1 MTIETELPAVKV
13 KALNK
18 QAAALIVM
26 INERIGSMFDD
37 EATFS
42 ANEATQIM
50 SMLEVVALKDD
61 PGNGDGE
68 AERLRHIVSDCAA
81 ALVSGAFISPKASVE
96 FMEGLPKEV
105 SLVVSGLRARCEKAE
120 AALER
125 SIVAIND
132 WMHLY
137 APDMCKESDVA
148 EAMARVHENGTLAY
162 IANVQE
168 QNRDALA
175 AIRALIPEQKEG

>member
-61 PGNGDGE
+61 PGNGGDVE
-68 AERLRHIVSDCAA
+68 AERVPIRN
-81 ALVSGAFISPKASVE
+81 
-96 FMEGLPKEV
+96 
-105 SLVVSGLRARCEKAE
+105 
-120 AALER
+120 AALEEKLTRMIVGISYRTPLEVFDIMCDRIR
-125 SIVAIND
+125 SA
-132 WMHLY
+132 L
-137 APDMCKESDVA
+137 
-148 EAMARVHENGTLAY
+148 
-162 IANVQE
+162 
-168 QNRDALA
+168 RD
-175 AIRALIPEQKEG
+175 EGDR